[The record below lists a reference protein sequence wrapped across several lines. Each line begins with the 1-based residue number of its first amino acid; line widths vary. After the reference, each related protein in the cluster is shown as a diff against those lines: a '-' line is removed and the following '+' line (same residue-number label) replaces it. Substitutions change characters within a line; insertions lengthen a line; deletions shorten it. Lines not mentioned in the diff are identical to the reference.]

1 MVDVFLVSEITVEAN
16 GESAPVEL
24 GSAQGKSVLLT
35 LAITKII
42 EQESLDVS
50 VWGSEDGQTWSEK
63 VLAAF
68 PQKFYKG
75 IHQLLLDLSGQPG
88 VRFLKTKWELNR
100 WGRGDPKPRFS
111 FMLKLQEQNIGTTA
125 SPVRT
130 PA

>member
-1 MVDVFLVSEITVEAN
+1 MLDVFLVSEITVESN

-24 GSAQGKSVLLT
+24 GPAQGKNFLLT
-35 LAITKII
+35 LAITNII

-63 VLAAF
+63 ALAAF

-88 VRFLKTKWELNR
+88 VRFLKAKWELNR

-111 FMLKLQEQNIGTTA
+111 FLLKLQEQNVPAAT
-125 SPVRT
+125 SPART